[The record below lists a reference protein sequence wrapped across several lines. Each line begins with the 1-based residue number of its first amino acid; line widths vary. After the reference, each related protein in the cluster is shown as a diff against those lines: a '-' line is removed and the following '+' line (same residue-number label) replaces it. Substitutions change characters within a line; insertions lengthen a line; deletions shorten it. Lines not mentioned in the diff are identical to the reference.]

1 MLKILLVSYGG
12 SDMRLEG
19 KTALITGG
27 NEGIG
32 KATALM
38 FVKEGASVAITGRR
52 KEKLDEVVQESGGKI
67 FAIQGDV
74 SNVDDVKNTVD
85 KFINEFGRIDILF
98 NNAGILEAG
107 TAVTTTVESWDK
119 TIDINV
125 KGMFYMSKEVLPHMQ
140 KQGAG
145 VIINNGSVLSHI
157 GCQNAVAYNTSKGA
171 VIQFSKSLAVDHAKE
186 GIRVNTICPGFIKTK
201 MNEDFIGNP
210 PDAQEQLDEI
220 AAQIVPMGHRGVVDD
235 IAYALVY
242 MASDESKY
250 MTGASIIVDGGWSCY

>member
-1 MLKILLVSYGG
+1 
-12 SDMRLEG
+12 MRLEG

-38 FVKEGASVAITGRR
+38 FVKEGAQVAITGRR
-52 KEKLDEVVQESGGKI
+52 KEKLDEVVEESGGKI

-74 SNVDDVKNTVD
+74 SKEEDVKATVD
-85 KFINEFGRIDILF
+85 AFIEKFGRIDILF
-98 NNAGILEAG
+98 NNAGILEVG
-107 TAVTTTVESWDK
+107 TAVTTEVDAWEKMMDV
-119 TIDINV
+119 NV
-125 KGMFYMSKEVLPHMQ
+125 KGMYLMCKYVIPHMQ
-140 KQGAG
+140 KQGHG

-157 GCQNAVAYNTSKGA
+157 GCQNAIAYNTTKGA
-171 VIQFSKSLAVDHAKE
+171 VLQMSRSLAIDHAKE
-186 GIRVNTICPGFIKTK
+186 GIRVNTVCPGFIKTK

-210 PDAQEQLDEI
+210 PEAQKQLDEI
-220 AAQIVPMGHRGVVDD
+220 AAQIVPLGYRGEVSD

-250 MTGASIIVDGGWSCY
+250 MTGASLIVDGGWSCY

>member
-1 MLKILLVSYGG
+1 
-12 SDMRLEG
+12 MRLEG

-38 FVKEGASVAITGRR
+38 FIKEGARVAVTGRR
-52 KEKLDEVVQESGGKI
+52 KEKLDEVVKESGGKI
-67 FAIQGDV
+67 VAIQGDV
-74 SNVDDVKNTVD
+74 SNENDVKATVD
-85 KFINEFGRIDILF
+85 EFIKQFGRIDILF
-98 NNAGILEAG
+98 NNAGILETG
-107 TAVTTTVESWDK
+107 TAVTTSVESWDK
-119 TIDINV
+119 MMEVNV
-125 KGMFYMSKEVLPHMQ
+125 RGMFLMTKEVIPHMH
-140 KQGAG
+140 KQGGG

-157 GCQNAVAYNTSKGA
+157 GCQNAISYNTTKGA
-171 VIQFSKSLAVDHAKE
+171 VIQFTRSLAVDHAKE

-210 PDAQEQLDEI
+210 PDAQKQLDEI
-220 AAQIVPMGHRGVVDD
+220 AGQIVPMGYRGDVDD

-250 MTGASIIVDGGWSCY
+250 MTGASLIVDGGWSCY